1 MNWEDS
7 NVTLPV
13 SNTNELQNLIAKNA
27 VMLKIPAKTVF
38 LEPGSKPEGVY
49 YIASGRTRHYM
60 IAQDGSE
67 KILYTLSAGWFYGET
82 PCALHDVTGLFSK
95 AEVPSVLYCIPD
107 HKYEMLLDESP
118 LFREAILLS
127 YSKKMRILRQEI
139 ANLVFTPCKDR
150 LKRLYC
156 STADTSRVIDGGW
169 YDLKINYTQYEISNI
184 IGGARVTVS
193 KLINELCT
201 EGFIRVLNRKT
212 QINIQQYKQE
222 ISDGRN

>member
-1 MNWEDS
+1 MKWEDS

-13 SNTNELQNLIAKNA
+13 SNTNELQSLIAKNA
-27 VMLKIPAKTVF
+27 VKLKIPAKTVF
-38 LEPGSKPEGVY
+38 LEPGSKLDGVY
-49 YIASGRTRHYM
+49 YIADGRTRHYM

-82 PCALHDVTGLFSK
+82 PCALHDATGLFSK
-95 AEVPSVLYCIPD
+95 TEISSILYCIPSD
-107 HKYEMLLDESP
+107 KYEMLLGD
-118 LFREAILLS
+118 
-127 YSKKMRILRQEI
+127 SKKMRILRQEI

-169 YDLKINYTQYEISNI
+169 YDLKLNYTQYEISTI

-193 KLINELCT
+193 KLINELCA

-212 QINIQQYKQE
+212 QINIRQYEQE
-222 ISDGRN
+222 ISDGKA